1 MCMWP
6 KCPLSTVPAPPRGVP
21 GTLLWQLW
29 LARPR
34 RSQRGE
40 DGPPGSYPLPWVLEL
55 APPPKPP
62 SISPLVTVQEVGFDW
77 RLAGTAG
84 ERLVRYGEVRDT
96 FAGVIFVGDS
106 QIREVSLCIAC
117 GRR

>member
-1 MCMWP
+1 M
-6 KCPLSTVPAPPRGVP
+6 P

-29 LARPR
+29 LAR

>member
-1 MCMWP
+1 MVDVPSC
-6 KCPLSTVPAPPRGVP
+6 TVPEVGSRASSGRAW
-21 GTLLWQLW
+21 LLW
-29 LARPR
+29 LAR
-34 RSQRGE
+34 RSQRRG

-55 APPPKPP
+55 APPPMPP

-106 QIREVSLCIAC
+106 QIREVSLCI
-117 GRR
+117 